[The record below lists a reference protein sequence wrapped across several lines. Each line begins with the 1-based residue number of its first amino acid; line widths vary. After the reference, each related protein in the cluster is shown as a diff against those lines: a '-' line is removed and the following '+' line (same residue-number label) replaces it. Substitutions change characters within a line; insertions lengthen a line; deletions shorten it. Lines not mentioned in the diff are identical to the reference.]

1 MEIACSLNYHC
12 ILRNRQMVRGT
23 PKETHGWRGGGVTW
37 FITYRSIP
45 PGRRMWRREYSSSS
59 WTGWGTRWLGTGLL
73 SSPSAS
79 DRWRALSPEKG
90 QTTHAY
96 YILCTCYLMKRVESI
111 LAGRT
116 CTCSDA
122 RSKQRREWG
131 LPSHILICFLIIFFC
146 LLIFFWSPPGIFN
159 DFFYTII
166 HSTTNR
172 EVKIKSSFDL
182 SRKTALI

>member
-12 ILRNRQMVRGT
+12 KPRKRKMGGGH
-23 PKETHGWRGGGVTW
+23 PKETNGWWWWWRGGGVTW

-79 DRWRALSPEKG
+79 DRWRAPSPEKG

-131 LPSHILICFLIIFFC
+131 LPSHILICFLIIFFFC

-159 DFFYTII
+159 DFFIQSYTLLQ
-166 HSTTNR
+166 T
-172 EVKIKSSFDL
+172 VKWK
-182 SRKTALI
+182 